1 MVTAAEAVGEL
12 VRDDALMVSIRRRS
26 NEHRAEHGP
35 ECDVF
40 PSGPQ
45 TVQFL
50 RALAGS
56 AHGGRALDVGCGLGL
71 SAIAL
76 ARGLGTGR
84 VDTVERSPT
93 HAALAR
99 GNFGLAHLSR
109 QIRIVAGLAEE
120 VLPALRG
127 RYDVVLDDA
136 VAFRT
141 PAYYD
146 DLVRLARPGG
156 FIVWEN
162 WFPLDPARTDMS
174 ETDIRGT
181 LRWARRAF
189 RDRRLRTTLIY
200 PGTGLSVRNP

>member
-1 MVTAAEAVGEL
+1 MVTAAEAVDLL
-12 VRDDALMVSIRRRS
+12 VRDDRLMRAIRRRS
-26 NEHRAEHGP
+26 NEHQEQHG
-35 ECDVF
+35 CDLF

-50 RALAGS
+50 GTLAANVRA
-56 AHGGRALDVGCGLGL
+56 GRALDVGCGLGL

-84 VDTVERSPT
+84 VDTIEQDPV
-93 HAALAR
+93 HAAQAR
-99 GNFGLAHLSR
+99 LHFNSARLAHR
-109 QIRIVAGLAEE
+109 IRIVEGRAED
-120 VLPALRG
+120 VLPTLR
-127 RYDVVLDDA
+127 RNYDIVLDDA

-146 DLVRLARPGG
+146 DLVRLVRPRG

-174 ETDIRGT
+174 EAEVLGT
-181 LRWARRAF
+181 LRWARKAF
-189 RDRRLRTTLIY
+189 GDRRLRTTFVY
-200 PGTGLSVRNP
+200 AGTGLSVRT